1 MIEWNQQD
9 RILDQ
14 IQSVF
19 SHFQEAVKKDKDVLV
34 FSSRLSHVGPASRSG
49 NKQAFN
55 NVKIPKLPIQ
65 YDINGFN
72 GKNLSRACPGHI
84 SSQNQNNIVHLIKMI

>member
-49 NKQAFN
+49 NKQALTASKFPSSRSN
-55 NVKIPKLPIQ
+55 RITMDSTGKTCQEHVRVTFHPKIKRILYI
-65 YDINGFN
+65 
-72 GKNLSRACPGHI
+72 
-84 SSQNQNNIVHLIKMI
+84 